1 MLNIYFGNGSFKEAS
16 YSGGGN
22 ITFKGTLDGDAYF
35 KARLFQGELI
45 LGDLPVHFTYSVS
58 YLICMQ
64 VSYKAFELFIRCNLI
79 CQA

>member
-1 MLNIYFGNGSFKEAS
+1 MNVSTVEARQHYYSLELKHIFFANCSFKEAS

-35 KARLFQGELI
+35 TTRLFQGELV

-58 YLICMQ
+58 YLIC
-64 VSYKAFELFIRCNLI
+64 I
-79 CQA
+79 